1 MPNPLIEQGSLN
13 RIKASV
19 VWNENADLNV
29 TAPYLGAAGIR
40 LGLDGG
46 TTVFLPTMT
55 GAVTSPEPYQMITL
69 SMNLLKTQQL
79 ADLYK
84 QRMEV
89 DARIGNGVV
98 YPDVQKGGINSYQ
111 IINCAIES
119 VRELNLAGT
128 DASYEVSVRGYYLV
142 NSTLFDT

>member
-1 MPNPLIEQGSLN
+1 MPNPLIAQGSLN

-19 VWNENADLNV
+19 VWANFSDLNV
-29 TAPYLGAAGIR
+29 TAPYLGAGGIR

-69 SMNLLKTQQL
+69 SMALLKTQQL
-79 ADLYK
+79 GDLYK
-84 QRMEV
+84 QQMEI

-98 YPDVQKGGINSYQ
+98 YPDVQSGGINSYQ

-119 VRELNLAGT
+119 VRELNFAGT
-128 DASYEVSVRGYYLV
+128 DAAYEVSVRGYYLV
-142 NSTLFDT
+142 NSSLFDT

>member
-1 MPNPLIEQGSLN
+1 MPNPLVEQGSLN

-19 VWNENADLNV
+19 VWNDFADLNV

-111 IINCAIES
+111 VINCAIES

-142 NSTLFDT
+142 NSSLFDQ

>member
-1 MPNPLIEQGSLN
+1 MPNPLVAQGSLN

-19 VWNENADLNV
+19 VWNNFPDLNV

-69 SMNLLKTQQL
+69 AMALLKTQQL

-84 QRMEV
+84 QQMEI
-89 DARIGNGVV
+89 DARIGDGVV
-98 YPDVQKGGINSYQ
+98 YPDLAAGGINSYS

-119 VRELNLAGT
+119 VRELNFAGT
-128 DASYEVSVRGYYLV
+128 DAGYEVSVRGYYLV
-142 NSTLFDT
+142 NSSLFN

>member
-1 MPNPLIEQGSLN
+1 MPNPLVEQGSLN

-19 VWNENADLNV
+19 VWANFQDLNV
-29 TAPYLGAAGIR
+29 TASYLGAGGIR

-55 GAVTSPEPYQMITL
+55 GAVTSPEPFQMITL

-89 DARIGNGVV
+89 DARIGNGTVF
-98 YPDVQKGGINSYQ
+98 PDIQAGGINSYQ
-111 IINCAIES
+111 LINCAIES
-119 VRELNLAGT
+119 VRELNFAGT
-128 DASYEVSVRGYYLV
+128 DAAYEVSVRGYYLV
-142 NSTLFDT
+142 NSSLWDV

>member
-19 VWNENADLNV
+19 VWNDNADLNV

-69 SMNLLKTQQL
+69 SMNLLNTQQL

-98 YPDVQKGGINSYQ
+98 YPDVQRGGINSYQ

>member
-19 VWNENADLNV
+19 AWANFPDLNV

-69 SMNLLKTQQL
+69 QIALLKTQQL
-79 ADLYK
+79 GDLYK

-98 YPDVQKGGINSYQ
+98 YPDVQKGGINAYQ
-111 IINCAIES
+111 IVNCAIES
-119 VRELNLAGT
+119 VRELNFAGT
-128 DASYEVSVRGYYLV
+128 DAVYDISVRGYYLV
-142 NSTLFDT
+142 NSSLFDG

>member
-1 MPNPLIEQGSLN
+1 MPNPLIAQGSLN

-19 VWNENADLNV
+19 VWANFSDLNV
-29 TAPYLGAAGIR
+29 TAPYLGAGGIR

-69 SMNLLKTQQL
+69 SMALLKTQQL
-79 ADLYK
+79 GDLYK
-84 QRMEV
+84 QQMEI

-98 YPDVQKGGINSYQ
+98 YPDVQAGGINSYQ
-111 IINCAIES
+111 LINCAIES

-128 DASYEVSVRGYYLV
+128 DATFEVSVRGYYLV
-142 NSTLFDT
+142 NSSLFDT

>member
-19 VWNENADLNV
+19 VWNDNADLNV

-55 GAVTSPEPYQMITL
+55 GAVT
-69 SMNLLKTQQL
+69 
-79 ADLYK
+79 
-84 QRMEV
+84 
-89 DARIGNGVV
+89 
-98 YPDVQKGGINSYQ
+98 
-111 IINCAIES
+111 
-119 VRELNLAGT
+119 
-128 DASYEVSVRGYYLV
+128 
-142 NSTLFDT
+142 